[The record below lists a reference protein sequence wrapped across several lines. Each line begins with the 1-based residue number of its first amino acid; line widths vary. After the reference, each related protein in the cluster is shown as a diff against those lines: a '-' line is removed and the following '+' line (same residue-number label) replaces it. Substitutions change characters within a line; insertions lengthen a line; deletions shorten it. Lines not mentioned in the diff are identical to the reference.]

1 MGTDGIVLTCTD
13 TQMIVD
19 IPKELLT
26 GEMAGSNVRFENED
40 DADNPYCWG
49 VDTTNDDSV
58 DIIQLTTNLTECGT
72 NRTVRTFFGVIPN
85 VSVLLWFINYEIS
98 KIAIGILHST
108 VPSNL
113 S

>member
-1 MGTDGIVLTCTD
+1 MLSSSSPAMFFFSLTELGTDGIVLTCTD

-19 IPKELLT
+19 IPKDLLT

-58 DIIQLTTNLTECGT
+58 EIIQLTTNLTECGT
-72 NRTVRTFFGVIPN
+72 NRTVRTFFWCDPT
-85 VSVLLWFINYEIS
+85 F
-98 KIAIGILHST
+98 
-108 VPSNL
+108 
-113 S
+113 